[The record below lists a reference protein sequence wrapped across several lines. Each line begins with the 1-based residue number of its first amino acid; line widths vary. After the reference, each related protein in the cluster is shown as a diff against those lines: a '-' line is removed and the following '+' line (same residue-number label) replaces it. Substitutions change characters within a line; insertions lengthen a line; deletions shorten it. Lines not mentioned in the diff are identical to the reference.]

1 MFKALKDARRRSVET
16 ILGVVG
22 STERTVDADYDEFS
36 GRFLGMMDDMVD
48 NGKAMQD
55 LLEKQK
61 AMTADASTLAEVLA
75 RVYSKNAEQPWPT
88 SSNGMTQSAAAE
100 VFKDAWADI
109 HSQIRSGIQAVQS
122 DHGLEPIRNCVQQL
136 KPEFESAA
144 KVRAQ
149 SVVDYDS
156 YRRRLKNL
164 QDKQQLNRQQGKDV
178 GNAAAEMK
186 GEIERYEA
194 KKTSSENSYKDQN
207 EKLKSK
213 INQAKSM
220 HDTLMDD
227 FLINAIVTQAE
238 LYSRAAKKLQEVVDL
253 LPQDRVIKVKAQIET
268 MFDPS
273 QPRRKPSI
281 VAVPP
286 AEMGSSASTFFS
298 RSADS
303 QPSAVAAPK
312 TPVAIQSQV
321 PFSSSTTVNN
331 PPPPPSPPTTTSVG
345 NPFGEPEVKAS
356 AVASTPAVKSA
367 AKKLPV
373 VTALYDHVPDAD
385 DELEFFVGDKV
396 EVVEQGDGGWWTG
409 RCHGKVGLFP
419 VNYVDAAD
427 LLDE

>member
-48 NGKAMQD
+48 NGKALQD

-61 AMTADASTLAEVLA
+61 AMTADASTLAETLA

-88 SSNGMTQSAAAE
+88 SSNGMTQGAAAE
-100 VFKDAWADI
+100 VYKDAWADI

-186 GEIERYEA
+186 AEIERYEA

-273 QPRRKPSI
+273 QPRRRPS
-281 VAVPP
+281 VLPVPA
-286 AEMGSSASTFFS
+286 AELGASASTFFS
-298 RSADS
+298 RSTDN

-312 TPVAIQSQV
+312 TPVVVQSQV
-321 PFSSSTTVNN
+321 PFSSSTTNN
-331 PPPPPSPPTTTSVG
+331 PPPPPSPVQTSSG
-345 NPFGEPEVKAS
+345 NPFGEPEVKS
-356 AVASTPAVKSA
+356 STVATPSVKSA
-367 AKKLPV
+367 SKKLPV

-396 EVVEQGDGGWWTG
+396 EVIEQGDGGWWTG
-409 RCHGKVGLFP
+409 RCHGKTGLFP
-419 VNYVDAAD
+419 VNYVDASD
-427 LLDE
+427 LA